1 MFWRKPKSVNTQT
14 THWKKIRGGD
24 ELPYSQTLG
33 WPGLGL
39 LGVQLGPRCVNFE
52 KLGAR
57 NSVCLTW
64 NRSAV
69 WMEGK
74 GEDNIGKIRGSL
86 KRLANVLLFSLSSFC
101 ALWVYLTTQFHPL
114 EKENGGH
121 IDGNSPSLFSGRTKK
136 KKNSKVH
143 LFYDKMYSRETQM
156 DDSTYEVC

>member
-1 MFWRKPKSVNTQT
+1 M
-14 THWKKIRGGD
+14 
-24 ELPYSQTLG
+24 
-33 WPGLGL
+33 
-39 LGVQLGPRCVNFE
+39 NFE

-69 WMEGK
+69 WMEEK

-86 KRLANVLLFSLSSFC
+86 KRLANVLLFSLPSFC

-114 EKENGGH
+114 EKENGGR
-121 IDGNSPSLFSGRTKK
+121 IDGNSPSLFSGRTK